1 MIDLLKDRCGGQ
13 LGDSGEGDSSTLQ
26 NDGTNPT
33 LTSVLEELR
42 KVQEKL
48 DHSVE
53 TQNVLMTTIIKWVS
67 GIEGRLSML
76 DGGKSK
82 IDLPYGAPFYKLTEK
97 IEQTESRLNTCRKRM
112 RESNEE
118 LTSKI
123 RRVEGDVDVIINGV
137 EQNEVDGHEE
147 MEKIREKIDNNINRI
162 EKNIKAMERKV
173 NGLPTTSTTRRK
185 RRSTCHAE
193 HSKISSSTEWRRRC
207 LAEVKCTTF
216 KEHCFMK
223 CRFCGYDYRGKSVT
237 VNAHISH
244 LKVKHHFVASNVTTE
259 NDGEEYLPQLIRI
272 GVEQKQRES
281 PLSLAEERREKIL
294 IQNQQRN
301 ERAGRRQI
309 SL

>member
-1 MIDLLKDRCGGQ
+1 MFALLKDRCGGQ
-13 LGDSGEGDSSTLQ
+13 LGDSGEGDSSTLR

-48 DHSVE
+48 DHSVK
-53 TQNVLMTTIIKWVS
+53 TRNVLMITIIKWVG
-67 GIEGRLSML
+67 GIEGRFSML

-82 IDLPYGAPFYKLTEK
+82 IDLPYGAPFCKLTEK
-97 IEQTESRLNTCRKRM
+97 IEETESRLNTCRKWM
-112 RESNEE
+112 RESNAE

-123 RRVEGDVDVIINGV
+123 RRVEGDVDVVINCV

-147 MEKIREKIDNNINRI
+147 MERIREKIDNNINRI
-162 EKNIKAMERKV
+162 EKNFKAMERKV
-173 NGLPTTSTTRRK
+173 NGLPTTSTTRKK

-193 HSKISSSTEWRRRC
+193 RIPGSKISSSTEWRRRC

-244 LKVKHHFVASNVTTE
+244 IKAKHHFVASNVTTE
-259 NDGEEYLPQLIRI
+259 NDGEEYLPELIRI
-272 GVEQKQRES
+272 GVKQQQRES
-281 PLSLAEERREKIL
+281 ALSLAEEREK
-294 IQNQQRN
+294 NF
-301 ERAGRRQI
+301 
-309 SL
+309 